1 MGQLLVEGGDQTVSG
16 MAGRYASALFELALE
31 ADALDSVAVD
41 LDGFAAMMDESEDL
55 SRLVRSPAFSRE
67 DQMRAI
73 DAVLN
78 EAGASGLV
86 RKFIGLVTQNRRL
99 FAIGDMIRG
108 YRALLARH
116 RGEVTAEVA
125 SAEPLGAAQTKAL
138 AAALRERLGRDARLE
153 ARVDPGLLGGLV
165 VRVGSKMIDTSL
177 RTKLNNLRIAMK
189 EVG

>member
-31 ADALDSVAVD
+31 ADALDSVAED

-177 RTKLNNLRIAMK
+177 RTKLNNLRVAMK

>member
-31 ADALDSVAVD
+31 ADALDSVAED

-116 RGEVTAEVA
+116 RGEVTAEVV
-125 SAEPLGAAQTKAL
+125 SAEPLGAAQTTAL

>member
-31 ADALDSVAVD
+31 ADALDGVAED

>member
-31 ADALDSVAVD
+31 ADALDSVAED